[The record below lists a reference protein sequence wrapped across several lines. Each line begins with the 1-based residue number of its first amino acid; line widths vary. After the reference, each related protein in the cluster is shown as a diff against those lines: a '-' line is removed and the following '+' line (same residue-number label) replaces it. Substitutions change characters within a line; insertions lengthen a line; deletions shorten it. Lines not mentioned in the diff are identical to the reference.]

1 MTGARRWL
9 LFLILLCAPTLMGV
23 ERPKGMGDVQDIRM
37 WSYPDYTR
45 VVVELTRPVTPQV
58 EHLPADSGAQRP
70 ERLYVD
76 LNGIWVGRD
85 YQDPIPVADGL
96 LENVRL
102 GQNTLQRTRVVL
114 DLQRYQRHRLLTLR
128 SPPRVVIDVYGTRRS
143 PEKLR
148 WPASSDRSGSASR
161 LSMPLRTVDT
171 VVIDPGHGGRDPG
184 AIGLR
189 GIREKDVN
197 LAVAKRLS
205 RVLRRRGF
213 KVVMTREK
221 DRTLDLEER
230 TALAESAGGDLFV
243 SIHANASPR
252 RDTRGIEIYY
262 LDENDD
268 RHNLE
273 VAARENGIA
282 EDKVDQLQQAL
293 AQLRVSEASDH
304 SQRLAETVHDVVVPT
319 LARRYGDLPD
329 LGVKTGPFYVLFLSS
344 MPAILVETGFL
355 TNREDAR
362 LLRSDG
368 FLDALAEQIAA
379 GLVEYRDGGNRVA
392 QEIRR

>member
-1 MTGARRWL
+1 MRTRRRL
-9 LFLILLCAPTLMGV
+9 VILILLCTPIWMGV
-23 ERPKGMGDVQDIRM
+23 ERPKGLGDVRDIRM

-45 VVVELTRPVTPQV
+45 VVVELTRPVTPRV
-58 EHLPADSGAQRP
+58 GHLPADSGAARP
-70 ERLYVD
+70 ERLYID
-76 LNGIWVGRD
+76 LDGIWVGRD
-85 YQDPIPVADGL
+85 YLDAIPVEDGL
-96 LENVRL
+96 LESIRL

-128 SPPRVVIDVYGTRRS
+128 SPDRVVIDVYGTRRF
-143 PEKLR
+143 PETLR
-148 WPASSDRSGSASR
+148 WPDSPDRSGSASR
-161 LSMPLRTVDT
+161 LSMPLRTVNT

-197 LAVAKRLS
+197 LALASRLS
-205 RVLRRRGF
+205 RILRTRGF
-213 KVVMTREK
+213 SVVMTREK

-243 SIHANASPR
+243 SIHANASPQR
-252 RDTRGIEIYY
+252 KTRGIEIYY

-282 EDKVDQLQQAL
+282 EDQVDQLQQAL
-293 AQLRVSEASDH
+293 AQLRVSEASAH
-304 SQRLAETVHDVVVPT
+304 SQRLAETVHDVVVPA
-319 LARRYGDLPD
+319 LARRYGGMPD

-368 FLDALAEQIAA
+368 YLDSLAEQIAA
-379 GLVEYRDGGNRVA
+379 GLVEYRDRGNRIA
-392 QEIRR
+392 QETRW